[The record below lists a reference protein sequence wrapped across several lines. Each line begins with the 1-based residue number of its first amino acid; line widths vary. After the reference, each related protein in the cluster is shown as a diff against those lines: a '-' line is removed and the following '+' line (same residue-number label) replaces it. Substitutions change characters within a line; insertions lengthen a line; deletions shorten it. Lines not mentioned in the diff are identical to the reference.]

1 MQIHP
6 KKSLGQHWLYDVD
19 VLYDIADTA
28 QINPGDHVL
37 EIGPGLGTLT
47 EVLLSH
53 NAHVIAVEYDTSIFE
68 KLKAEASSMYSKDV
82 ERLRLINQ
90 DILKFDLS
98 SLPKNYKVV
107 ANIPYY
113 LTGNL
118 MRLLCE
124 TPNPPISATLLVQ
137 KEVAGR
143 LCAQPGK
150 MSLLSVSTQMYF
162 ECSLGSIVP
171 AKLFSPPPKVDSQI
185 VHLVRRELPLFN
197 DREAGEVFR
206 VIKAGF
212 SNRRKTLL
220 NSLSGGL
227 AMPKEQVKLLVS
239 SAAIDPAIRPQQLSV
254 DEWIKLSAEFSNL

>member
-1 MQIHP
+1 
-6 KKSLGQHWLYDVD
+6 
-19 VLYDIADTA
+19 
-28 QINPGDHVL
+28 
-37 EIGPGLGTLT
+37 
-47 EVLLSH
+47 
-53 NAHVIAVEYDTSIFE
+53 
-68 KLKAEASSMYSKDV
+68 
-82 ERLRLINQ
+82 
-90 DILKFDLS
+90 
-98 SLPKNYKVV
+98 
-107 ANIPYY
+107 
-113 LTGNL
+113 
-118 MRLLCE
+118 
-124 TPNPPISATLLVQ
+124 
-137 KEVAGR
+137 
-143 LCAQPGK
+143 